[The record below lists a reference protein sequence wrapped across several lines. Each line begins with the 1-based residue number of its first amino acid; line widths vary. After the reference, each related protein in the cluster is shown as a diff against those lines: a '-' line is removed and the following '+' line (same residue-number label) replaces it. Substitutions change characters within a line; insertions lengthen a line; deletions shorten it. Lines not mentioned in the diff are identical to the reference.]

1 HDLRNV
7 TDEDIERENK
17 IFRVAGLP
25 EVAVDSGF
33 DLDARP
39 GVNVDA
45 VGDHGSDGAEGV
57 EAFAAHPL
65 RLFALQIAGG
75 EIIYAGVAED
85 VGAYVIAR
93 GEPVAAAGD
102 HDSQFALIVG
112 VRGSLGPKNRSAR
125 RQQGRGRF
133 EKQQRLLRNFV
144 AKFGGVLAIVAADA
158 DDLRGAYRRQ

>member
-1 HDLRNV
+1 
-7 TDEDIERENK
+7 
-17 IFRVAGLP
+17 VAGLA

-39 GVNVDA
+39 RIEA
-45 VGDHGSDGAEGV
+45 VGDQGSDGAEGF

-65 RLFALQIAGG
+65 RFFALQIAGG

-102 HDSQFALIVG
+102 HDSQFALVIG

-125 RQQGRGRF
+125 RRLGRPSTSPSLSSGAWRS
-133 EKQQRLLRNFV
+133 RRVISSALLLPATDSTRP
-144 AKFGGVLAIVAADA
+144 
-158 DDLRGAYRRQ
+158 